1 MVLVIPTQ
9 KLPPRVTGLPSGA
22 THSGHSVGP
31 ASPHYRHS
39 FRPLAAPPGT
49 ARGHRHTLG
58 VDKGGRCYPLLLSSP
73 CCGISTTAVC
83 PPPASPPVQL
93 GP

>member
-58 VDKGGRCYPLLLSSP
+58 VDKGRGYPLLPSSP